1 LTNEGVNMHRLMEA
15 IILFLFIGIVLGSGC
30 IENTKANSTWGEKK
44 ISMDAIK
51 VSQNTTGD
59 RSETNESK
67 YYVYGYIE
75 NDNPF
80 EAVNLK
86 MKINTYYVNGT
97 VFAVNTTPNIS
108 PKNIPG
114 KGSSF
119 FYSRFY
125 DPDQKIHNFTV
136 EILSAK
142 AEY

>member
-1 LTNEGVNMHRLMEA
+1 MKK
-15 IILFLFIGIVLGSGC
+15 IILTIIFFFIIASLFCSGC
-30 IENTKANSTWGEKK
+30 IENTKNNTWGEKK
-44 ISMDAIK
+44 ISLNELKI
-51 VSQNTTGD
+51 SNNTKSN

-75 NDNPF
+75 NDNFF
-80 EAVNLK
+80 EAIYLK
-86 MKINTYYVNGT
+86 MKITTYYVNGT
-97 VFAVNTTPNIS
+97 VFAVNTTPYID

-119 FYSRFY
+119 FYARFY

-142 AEY
+142 GEY

>member
-1 LTNEGVNMHRLMEA
+1 MDMEKKFVL
-15 IILFLFIGIVLGSGC
+15 IIIFSLLVSVLANSGC

-51 VSQNTTGD
+51 VSQNTTGNY
-59 RSETNESK
+59 SETNESR

-86 MKINTYYVNGT
+86 MKITTFYENGT
-97 VFAVNTTPNIS
+97 VFAVNTTPIIS

-119 FYSRFY
+119 FYARFH
-125 DPDQKIHNFTV
+125 DPHQNIHNFTV
-136 EILSAK
+136 EISSAK
-142 AEY
+142 GEFWS